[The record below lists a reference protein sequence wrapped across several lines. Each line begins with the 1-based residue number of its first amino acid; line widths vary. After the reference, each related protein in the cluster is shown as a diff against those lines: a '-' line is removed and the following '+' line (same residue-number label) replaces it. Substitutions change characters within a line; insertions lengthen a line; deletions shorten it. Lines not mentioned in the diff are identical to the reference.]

1 MRIEQFI
8 SEECTM
14 TGVELEIYSEIF
26 DLKIMDA
33 LSDNDLHRRIGYW
46 LSQYF
51 EGDIRGVFEE
61 ISKIN
66 IFEQSIVY
74 ETFILLIKSRRELKL
89 LTIRIMKYQLE
100 LRCCQ

>member
-8 SEECTM
+8 SEECKM
-14 TGVELEIYSEIF
+14 ANIELEIYSGVF
-26 DLKIMDA
+26 DLKIMDS
-33 LSDNDLHRRIGYW
+33 LSDNELHRKIGYW

-74 ETFILLIKSRRELKL
+74 ETFFLLIKSRRELRL
-89 LTIRIMKYQLE
+89 LAIRIMKYQLE
-100 LRCCQ
+100 LRSEG